1 MSSSIVVN
9 ADFKETRV
17 AILDD
22 WGLSEI
28 YIERKGERGI
38 AGNIYKGRVVKILP
52 GMEAAFVDIGLGR
65 AGFLYVTDVFE
76 GFEMYADILEEE
88 GEIEAEPPSIPR
100 PRKGSPIEDLLTE
113 GQEVVVQ
120 VAKEPL
126 GSKGPRLTSHITLP
140 GRYLVLMPTMNHV
153 GVSRRIR
160 NKDERKRLKAIV
172 EKIRPSQMGFIVRT
186 VSEGKGEEDLKQDM
200 DFLLRLWESI
210 RAKGE
215 KMRAPAL
222 LYKDLDLVL
231 RAVRDFF
238 SPEVTSLVIDD
249 EDEYN
254 RCLNF
259 AREYLPQL
267 ASRIELYRGTEPVFE
282 HYGIEEEIN
291 KALHPKV
298 WLKSGG
304 YIVIEETEALTAIDV
319 NTGRYVG
326 KKCLEDTIFRTNLE
340 AAREIA
346 HQIRLRNI
354 GGIIIIDFIDMEEE
368 EHRRQVLET
377 LDNALKKDRYPS
389 NIQGFTELGLVI
401 MTRKRVKESLLKTL
415 CGPCPYCGGRGYM
428 KPPLVVCYD
437 IFREVK
443 KLSTL
448 ARGGRI
454 SVEVHPAV
462 AKALVEEEGDTLE
475 ALEKSLNVKVL
486 VMEKPDFHQE
496 QFQVKRIH

>member
-1 MSSSIVVN
+1 MGSRIIVN
-9 ADFKETRV
+9 ADFKEIRV
-17 AILDD
+17 AVLDD

-28 YIERKGERGI
+28 YIERKGEKGI
-38 AGNIYKGRVVKILP
+38 AGNIYKGKVVKILP

-76 GFEMYADILEEE
+76 GFEMYEEILEEE
-88 GEIEAEPPSIPR
+88 GEIEADTSFVTR
-100 PRKGSPIEDLLTE
+100 PRKGFPIEDLLTE

-126 GSKGPRLTSHITLP
+126 GTKGPRLTSHITLP
-140 GRYLVLMPTMNHV
+140 GRYLVLMPTMKHI

-160 NKDERKRLKAIV
+160 NKEERKRLKRIV
-172 EKIRPSQMGFIVRT
+172 EEIRPYPMGFIVRT
-186 VSEGKGEEDLKQDM
+186 MSEGKGEEDLRQDM
-200 DFLLRLWESI
+200 EFLLRLWESI
-210 RAKGE
+210 KGKGE
-215 KMRAPAL
+215 KTRAPAL

-238 SPEVTSLVIDD
+238 SPDVASLIIDS
-249 EDEYN
+249 EKEYQ
-254 RCLNF
+254 RCLSF
-259 AREYLPQL
+259 TKEYLPQL
-267 ASRIELYRGTEPVFE
+267 ASRIQLYTGVEPIFE
-282 HYGIEEEIN
+282 HYGVEEDIS

-319 NTGRYVG
+319 NTGRFVG
-326 KKCLEDTIFRTNLE
+326 NKCLEDTIFRTNLE
-340 AAREIA
+340 AAKEIA

-354 GGIIIIDFIDMEEE
+354 GGIIIIDFIDMDEE
-368 EHRRQVLET
+368 EHKRQVLES

-415 CGPCPYCGGRGYM
+415 CGPCPYCGGRGYT
-428 KPPLVVCYD
+428 KLPLVICYE

-443 KLSTL
+443 KLALS
-448 ARGGRI
+448 ARTGKI
-454 SVEVHPAV
+454 AVEVHPSV
-462 AKALVEEEGDTLE
+462 AQALIEEEGD
-475 ALEKSLNVKVL
+475 ALEELEKELKVKVM
-486 VMEKPDFHQE
+486 VTERMDFHQE
-496 QFQVKRIH
+496 QFQVRRVN

>member
-1 MSSSIVVN
+1 MGSRIIVN
-9 ADFKETRV
+9 TGFKEIRV
-17 AILDD
+17 AVLGD

-76 GFEMYADILEEE
+76 GSEMYEDILEEE
-88 GEIEAEPPSIPR
+88 GEIEADTPFIPR
-100 PRKGSPIEDLLTE
+100 PRKGFPIEDLLTE

-126 GSKGPRLTSHITLP
+126 GTKGPRLTSHITLP

-160 NKDERKRLKAIV
+160 NKEERKRLKCIV
-172 EKIRPSQMGFIVRT
+172 EEIRPSPMGFIVRT
-186 VSEGKGEEDLKQDM
+186 VSEAKGEEDLRQDM
-200 DFLLRLWESI
+200 EFLLRLWESI
-210 RAKGE
+210 KGKGE
-215 KMRAPAL
+215 KTRAPTL

-238 SPEVTSLVIDD
+238 SPEVTSLIIDG
-249 EDEYN
+249 EKEYQ
-254 RCLNF
+254 RCLSF
-259 AREYLPQL
+259 TKDYLPQL
-267 ASRIELYRGTEPVFE
+267 ASRIQFYTGVEPIFE
-282 HYGIEEEIN
+282 RYGAEEDMN

-319 NTGRYVG
+319 NTGRFVG

-340 AAREIA
+340 AAKEIA

-354 GGIIIIDFIDMEEE
+354 GGIIIIDFIDMEKEG
-368 EHRRQVLET
+368 HRRQVLET
-377 LDNALKKDRYPS
+377 LDGALKKDRYPS
-389 NIQGFTELGLVI
+389 SIQGFTELGLVI

-428 KPPLVVCYD
+428 KPPLVICYE

-443 KLSTL
+443 KLTPL
-448 ARGGRI
+448 ARKGKI
-454 SVEVHPAV
+454 AVEVHPLV
-462 AKALVEEEGDTLE
+462 AQALIEEEGDTLE
-475 ALEKSLNVKVL
+475 DLEKELKVKVL
-486 VMEKPDFHQE
+486 VTERMDFHQE
-496 QFQVKRIH
+496 QFQVRRVN

>member
-9 ADFKETRV
+9 ADLKETRV

-28 YIERKGERGI
+28 YIERRGERGI

-76 GFEMYADILEEE
+76 GFEMYDDILEEE
-88 GEIEAEPPSIPR
+88 GEIEAEPPAVPR

-172 EKIRPSQMGFIVRT
+172 EKIRPAQMGFIVRT
-186 VSEGKGEEDLKQDM
+186 VSEGKGEEDLRQDM
-200 DFLLRLWESI
+200 EFLLRLWESI
-210 RAKGE
+210 RIKGE
-215 KMRAPAL
+215 KTRAPSL

-238 SPEVTSLVIDD
+238 SPEVTSLVIDA
-249 EDEYN
+249 EEEFQ
-254 RCLNF
+254 RCLGF

-267 ASRIELYRGTEPVFE
+267 ASRIMLYRGPEPVFE

-291 KALHPKV
+291 KALQPKV

-326 KKCLEDTIFRTNLE
+326 RKCLEDTIFRTNLE

-428 KPPLVVCYD
+428 KPPLVICYE

-443 KLSTL
+443 RISAL
-448 ARGGRI
+448 ARGGRM

-475 ALEKSLNVKVL
+475 ELEKALKVKVQ
-486 VMEKPDFHQE
+486 VMERPDFHQE
-496 QFQVKRIH
+496 QFQVKRMN

>member
-1 MSSSIVVN
+1 VSSSIVVN
-9 ADFKETRV
+9 ADLKETRV

-28 YIERKGERGI
+28 YIERRGERGI

-76 GFEMYADILEEE
+76 GFEMYDDILEEE
-88 GEIEAEPPSIPR
+88 GEIEAEPPAVPR

-172 EKIRPSQMGFIVRT
+172 EKIRPAQMGFIVRT
-186 VSEGKGEEDLKQDM
+186 VSEGKGEEDLRQDM
-200 DFLLRLWESI
+200 EFLLRLWESI
-210 RAKGE
+210 RIKGE
-215 KMRAPAL
+215 KTRAPSL

-238 SPEVTSLVIDD
+238 SPEVTSLVIDA
-249 EDEYN
+249 EEEFQ
-254 RCLNF
+254 RCLGF

-267 ASRIELYRGTEPVFE
+267 ASRIMLYRGPEPVFE

-291 KALHPKV
+291 KALQPKV

-326 KKCLEDTIFRTNLE
+326 RKCLEDTIFRTNLE

-428 KPPLVVCYD
+428 KPPLVICYE

-443 KLSTL
+443 RISAL
-448 ARGGRI
+448 ARGGRM

-475 ALEKSLNVKVL
+475 ELEKALKVKVQ
-486 VMEKPDFHQE
+486 VMERPDFHQE
-496 QFQVKRIH
+496 QFQVKRMN

>member
-1 MSSSIVVN
+1 MGSCIVVN

-17 AILDD
+17 AVLGD

-76 GFEMYADILEEE
+76 GFEMYEDILEEE
-88 GEIEAEPPSIPR
+88 GEIESETPIIPR
-100 PRKGSPIEDLLTE
+100 PKRGSPIEDLLTE
-113 GQEVVVQ
+113 GQEVMVQ

-140 GRYLVLMPTMNHV
+140 GRYLVLMPTMTHV

-160 NKDERKRLKAIV
+160 NKEERKRLKSIV
-172 EKIRPSQMGFIVRT
+172 EEIRPSPMGFIVRT
-186 VSEGKGEEDLKQDM
+186 VSEGRGKEDLIQDM
-200 DFLLRLWESI
+200 EFLVRLWESI
-210 RAKGE
+210 RDKCE
-215 KMRAPAL
+215 KTRAPAL
-222 LYKDLDLVL
+222 LYNDLDLL
-231 RAVRDFF
+231 LKAIRDFF
-238 SPEVTSLVIDD
+238 SPEITTLIIDD
-249 EDEYN
+249 EGEYQ
-254 RCLNF
+254 RCLSF
-259 AREYLPQL
+259 TQEYLPQL
-267 ASRIELYRGTEPVFE
+267 ASKVQLYHGVEPIFE

-304 YIVIEETEALTAIDV
+304 YIIIEETEALTAIDV
-319 NTGRYVG
+319 NTGKFVG

-340 AAREIA
+340 AAKEIA

-368 EHRRQVLET
+368 GHRRQVLET
-377 LDNALKKDRYPS
+377 LENALKRDRYPS

-428 KPPLVVCYD
+428 KPPMVVCCE
-437 IFREVK
+437 IFREIQ
-443 KLSTL
+443 KLSYR
-448 ARGGRI
+448 AKGGRI
-454 SVEVHPAV
+454 TVEVHPSV
-462 AKALVEEEGDTLE
+462 AQALIEEEGDTLE
-475 ALEKSLNVKVL
+475 ELEERLRVKIL
-486 VMEKPDFHQE
+486 VSERMELHPE
-496 QFQVKRIH
+496 QFSVVA